1 MRATIVSP
9 SAGASSAVPGLSI
22 DGHDLSEAIESL
34 PEILQ
39 KKANL
44 EAHTNILQAV
54 MKRIAAREIPTYF
67 ELEQGVLSLGGR
79 VADRSAIVGLL
90 RDGSKGSVEDK
101 LRLLLLMAVT
111 GDASMMS
118 KAVVEELDAAF
129 KQGCESMSTNPPSN
143 IEVDEA
149 LCAVQFMRRL
159 QSLQSNSSF
168 NRPQRGIGGST
179 AAASSTALLS
189 SLLTTANTYSST
201 LMAKATSFFTK
212 FSPYYVTR
220 LVDNLAEG
228 KACPEDES
236 FCYFDPRSRN
246 NNNNNTGN
254 NNNNTG
260 NNNNNNSSI
269 VTGHKYSDVI
279 VFVLGGGNYS
289 EFFNLHELLKDKITN
304 GNSSLRNITYGS
316 TDMISGKD
324 FIQQLGKLSKPS
336 AITK

>member
-1 MRATIVSP
+1 VIAVLMSYYCLA
-9 SAGASSAVPGLSI
+9 AGASSGVPGLSA

-67 ELEQGVLSLGGR
+67 ELEQGILSLGGR
-79 VADRSAIVGLL
+79 VADRSAIMGLL
-90 RDGSKGSVEDK
+90 RDGSNGSAEDK

-118 KAVVEELDAAF
+118 KAVVDELDAAF
-129 KQGCESMSTNPPSN
+129 KQGCEGMGTNAPSN

-159 QSLQSNSSF
+159 QSLQSNSF
-168 NRPQRGIGGST
+168 NRPRGIGGST

-228 KACPEDES
+228 RACPEDES
-236 FCYFDPRSRN
+236 FCYFDPRSH
-246 NNNNNTGN
+246 NTHCH
-254 NNNNTG
+254 TR
-260 NNNNNNSSI
+260 
-269 VTGHKYSDVI
+269 T
-279 VFVLGGGNYS
+279 
-289 EFFNLHELLKDKITN
+289 
-304 GNSSLRNITYGS
+304 
-316 TDMISGKD
+316 
-324 FIQQLGKLSKPS
+324 
-336 AITK
+336 

>member
-1 MRATIVSP
+1 MAALTSYYCL
-9 SAGASSAVPGLSI
+9 SAGASSGVPGLSI

-90 RDGSKGSVEDK
+90 KDGSKGSVEDK
-101 LRLLLLMAVT
+101 LRLLLLMAVI

-118 KAVVEELDAAF
+118 KAVVDELDAAF
-129 KQGCESMSTNPPSN
+129 KQGCEGMSVNTPSN
-143 IEVDEA
+143 IEIDEA

-159 QSLQSNSSF
+159 QSLQSNSF
-168 NRPQRGIGGST
+168 NRPRGIGGST
-179 AAASSTALLS
+179 APASSTALLS

-246 NNNNNTGN
+246 TDN
-254 NNNNTG
+254 
-260 NNNNNNSSI
+260 SI

-279 VFVLGGGNYS
+279 VFVLGGGNYA
-289 EFFNLHELLKDKITN
+289 EFFNLHELLKDKVTN

-336 AITK
+336 AATK

>member
-1 MRATIVSP
+1 
-9 SAGASSAVPGLSI
+9 
-22 DGHDLSEAIESL
+22 
-34 PEILQ
+34 
-39 KKANL
+39 
-44 EAHTNILQAV
+44 
-54 MKRIAAREIPTYF
+54 
-67 ELEQGVLSLGGR
+67 
-79 VADRSAIVGLL
+79 
-90 RDGSKGSVEDK
+90 
-101 LRLLLLMAVT
+101 
-111 GDASMMS
+111 
-118 KAVVEELDAAF
+118 
-129 KQGCESMSTNPPSN
+129 MSTNAPN

-159 QSLQSNSSF
+159 QSLQSNSF
-168 NRPQRGIGGST
+168 NRPRGIGGST
-179 AAASSTALLS
+179 AAVSSTALLS

-228 KACPEDES
+228 RACPEDES

-246 NNNNNTGN
+246 TDN
-254 NNNNTG
+254 
-260 NNNNNNSSI
+260 SI

-304 GNSSLRNITYGS
+304 GNSSLRNVTYGS

-336 AITK
+336 AATK